1 MTGFSN
7 KVFYNI
13 VSDLLCSHMNG
24 KYACNVAA
32 SNLVYILN
40 YSLLS
45 VENSTKHPLRM
56 SSPV

>member
-1 MTGFSN
+1 MTRFPN
-7 KVFYNI
+7 EVFYNI

-24 KYACNVAA
+24 EYACNVAA
-32 SNLVYILN
+32 FNLVYILN
-40 YSLLS
+40 YSLLT